1 MKNFVKRY
9 FLIIL
14 AALVY
19 ILFKFLINTGFI
31 SEYVEQVV
39 LYAIIVIIVSLG
51 LNLIYGYTGQFSLGH
66 AAFYGIG
73 AYFSALLCK
82 MLEIENSLPFI
93 PIMIISG
100 FFSGLI
106 GYLIGIPILKLKDDF
121 LAIATLGFGVLVRVF
136 LDNSDKISELLGGS
150 RGFIGITK
158 ITNIE
163 LVYFTALTLLFLTKN
178 LIDSRFGLFLRCIKS
193 DELSA
198 SSIGINISSMKLL
211 AFSSGCFLAGI
222 GGSLYAHLYT
232 FLHPSNFDILKSIDF
247 LVIVIIGGTGSIS
260 GTMIAGILWIGLIEG
275 LRNFLPSEW
284 MDFRWVI
291 IPVLLILI
299 MMVKPEG
306 LLIKKST
313 R

>member
-1 MKNFVKRY
+1 MKNFTRRY
-9 FLIIL
+9 LLIIL
-14 AALVY
+14 AVLVY
-19 ILFKFLINTGFI
+19 NLFKFLINTGFI
-31 SEYVEQVV
+31 SEYVEQVA

-82 MLEIENSLPFI
+82 MLEIETTLPFI

-100 FFSGLI
+100 LFSGLM

-121 LAIATLGFGVLVRVF
+121 LAIATLGFGVFLRVF

-150 RGFIGITK
+150 RGFIGIPK
-158 ITNIE
+158 ITNME
-163 LVYFTALTLLFLTKN
+163 LVYFTALALLFLTKN

-193 DELSA
+193 DELA
-198 SSIGINISSMKLL
+198 VSSIGINISSMKLL

-247 LVIVIIGGTGSIS
+247 LVIVIIGGTGSIG
-260 GTMIAGILWIGLIEG
+260 GTIVAGILWIGLIEG
-275 LRNFLPSEW
+275 LRNFLPTEW